1 MKKLLTIA
9 GSDSSGG
16 AGIQA
21 DLKTFAALGTYGM
34 SVIVALTAQ
43 NTQGVSMVANTSS
56 EMVEAQLKAVYDDI
70 PPDGVKTGMLS
81 TPGIVHTVAEFL
93 KKHGNS
99 PLVVDPVMVATTGA
113 VLLEKEAIESY
124 KKELFP
130 LATVITPNIPEAEVL
145 SGIEI
150 KTVEDMEEAAS
161 RLMKYGM
168 KSVVV
173 KGGHRV
179 NDALDVLYDGKEFY
193 RFQGKRIETKNT
205 HGTGCTLSS
214 ALAVMLSKGMKTSDA
229 VVAAKEL
236 FPLATVIT
244 PNIPEAEVLSGIE
257 IKTVED
263 MEEAAS
269 RLMKYGMK
277 SVVVKGGHRV
287 NDALDVLYD
296 GKEFYRF
303 QGKRIETKNTHGTG
317 CTLSSALAVMLS
329 KGMKTSDA
337 VVAAKEYLTGALD
350 EGKNMG
356 IGHGSGPVHHF
367 WFYKE
372 RWGDL

>member
-1 MKKLLTIA
+1 MV
-9 GSDSSGG
+9 
-16 AGIQA
+16 
-21 DLKTFAALGTYGM
+21 M
-34 SVIVALTAQ
+34 
-43 NTQGVSMVANTSS
+43 NTLP

-70 PPDGVKTGMLS
+70 PPDAVKTGMLS

-93 KKHGNS
+93 KKHANS

-193 RFQGKRIETKNT
+193 HFQGKRIETKNT

-214 ALAVMLSKGMKTSDA
+214 ALAVMLSEGM
-229 VVAAKEL
+229 E
-236 FPLATVIT
+236 
-244 PNIPEAEVLSGIE
+244 
-257 IKTVED
+257 
-263 MEEAAS
+263 
-269 RLMKYGMK
+269 
-277 SVVVKGGHRV
+277 
-287 NDALDVLYD
+287 
-296 GKEFYRF
+296 
-303 QGKRIETKNTHGTG
+303 
-317 CTLSSALAVMLS
+317 
-329 KGMKTSDA
+329 TSDA